1 MPAAWNGARVS
12 PLAVFFVLLIACPAG
27 IPLGVMA
34 GYFGGGDPGH
44 LVALVRA
51 ADPRPGRVGG
61 RAPLRRELPRARDIA
76 MANHR
81 VARPAQRDHAAD
93 HAQL

>member
-1 MPAAWNGARVS
+1 
-12 PLAVFFVLLIACPAG
+12 
-27 IPLGVMA
+27 MA

-51 ADPRPGRVGG
+51 ADPRQAASVAGRRYVESCDV
-61 RAPLRRELPRARDIA
+61 PRDIVVA
-76 MANHR
+76 DHR
-81 VARPAQRDHAAD
+81 VARPAQRDHAAN